1 MSSPPS
7 TYTTEPANLHWS
19 RQDTVRLI
27 DLYRHYPCL
36 WNVKSDMYKDRDKR
50 AAALKGIAEEIMKIT
65 ASITTRDIKR
75 KIETLRNQYR
85 REMRLVHKSQ
95 KLGAGTDEIYRPKL
109 WCFNDLSFLNDSDTI
124 RASVSNMDAGTN
136 HTTEDVATEE
146 AESSS
151 DVNSNPGTTLDAD
164 DPVAQPSSFTCS
176 SAARPIGGPKKRK
189 RQDACDNIL
198 SLIGER
204 LQSSRQDE
212 FDIIGKNVNNK
223 LRRLS
228 REQQLF
234 AERLINDVLFEGGLA
249 NLNRNSKIAI

>member
-1 MSSPPS
+1 MPSNCSVYGCNNTRKKTTGSSIKYFRFPK
-7 TYTTEPANLHWS
+7 EKQF
-19 RQDTVRLI
+19 RQRWIYSCCRADDINADSAVVCSI
-27 DLYRHYPCL
+27 HFKECD
-36 WNVKSDMYKDRDKR
+36 YKDDLKCRLLEIERPKR
-50 AAALKGIAEEIMKIT
+50 Q
-65 ASITTRDIKR
+65 R
-75 KIETLRNQYR
+75 TLRDDAVPSLFLPQVTSTTGKSSVPAKR
-85 REMRLVHKSQ
+85 RRLKKPARYILRS
-95 KLGAGTDEIYRPKL
+95 
-109 WCFNDLSFLNDSDTI
+109 SDYK
-124 RASVSNMDAGTN
+124 
-136 HTTEDVATEE
+136 E